1 MVRHLRAPLVKWIF
15 SRMRKLLPL
24 VLLLVFGSAL
34 LGYEAWHLGM
44 TADEPSHLAASYA
57 WWLGADVLQPSDTP
71 PLTRII
77 SGWVPRAMGI
87 PLRRDTVEWR
97 SRNAYDIGARLIAAL
112 EPTRAQRL
120 LFAMRLPF
128 IIFPLLITFLLW
140 RWGSELFGE
149 RIGLILAACGILEP
163 TILGHG
169 ALIKS
174 DVPAAFGA
182 VWFAYAAW
190 RYWLGPDLRRLVLM
204 VVALVVATLTKF
216 TLLPLIGVA
225 LVLALWR
232 GPRLAGILITVPAFY
247 VATLAAYQ
255 FRASPIGEPELASF
269 VPAGVPEVLMPLATT
284 FAKLPW
290 PTQYVRGLLYIR
302 GSLHGPGFNGYML
315 GHRIT
320 GMVPAYYPLAWA
332 IKFPVP
338 LQILTIA
345 ALVALL
351 LRIRQNETGAADVL
365 IWGSAMLYFGSA
377 VFSSF
382 HIGFRHVLPA
392 LPFFILGGGFA
403 LARWATNRSR
413 LILVVAVCIVW
424 LAASSLHA
432 YPHGISYFNEWIG
445 GPKNGWKYLADSN
458 VDWGQNLPEL
468 ASFMQNHHIP
478 RVKVFLFGLDAPDR
492 YLVPGSWE
500 AQPWPYAVGVV
511 QERRLRPTS
520 GIYAISVNALMGFL
534 APVEYQDYLADF
546 RDREPIG
553 RAGYGIFIYEV
564 K

>member
-1 MVRHLRAPLVKWIF
+1 MVRRI
-15 SRMRKLLPL
+15 LPL
-24 VLLLVFGSAL
+24 LLLLLAGSAL

-44 TADEPSHLAASYA
+44 TADEPSHLAASCA
-57 WWLGADVLQPSDTP
+57 WWMGADVLRPSDTP
-71 PLTRII
+71 PLTRMI

-87 PLRRDTVEWR
+87 RLRRDTAEWR
-97 SRNAYDIGARLIAAL
+97 SRNAYDVGARLIGGL
-112 EPTRAQRL
+112 EPTRAQRF

-128 IIFPLLITFLLW
+128 IIFPLLIAFLLW

-149 RIGLILAACGILEP
+149 RIGLVLATCGVLEP

-182 VWFAYAAW
+182 FWFAYTAW
-190 RYWLGPDLRRLVLM
+190 RYWLRPDLQRLVLM
-204 VVALVVATLTKF
+204 ALSLIVATLTKF

-232 GPRLAGILITVPAFY
+232 GPRLAGILIIVPAFY
-247 VATLAAYQ
+247 LATLAAYQ
-255 FRASPIGEPELASF
+255 FQAVPVGEAELAGF
-269 VPAGVPEVLMPLATT
+269 VPAGIPEVLMPVATML
-284 FAKLPW
+284 AKLPW
-290 PTQYVRGLLYIR
+290 PTQYVHGLLYIL

-332 IKFPVP
+332 VKFPIP
-338 LQILTIA
+338 LQVLTIA
-345 ALVALL
+345 AAVALV
-351 LRIRQNETGAADVL
+351 LRIRHNEVGAAEVL
-365 IWGSAMLYFGSA
+365 IWGSSMLYFGSA

-392 LPFFILGGGFA
+392 LPFFILAGGFA
-403 LARWATNRSR
+403 LARWATDRSCV
-413 LILVVAVCIVW
+413 ILVAICIAW
-424 LAASSLHA
+424 LAVSSLHA
-432 YPHGISYFNEWIG
+432 YPQGISYFNEWIG
-445 GPKNGWKYLADSN
+445 GPKNGWIYLADSN

-468 ASFMQNHHIP
+468 ARFMQDHHIP
-478 RVKVFLFGLDAPDR
+478 RVKTFLFGLDAPGR
-492 YLVPGSWE
+492 YLKPGSWE
-500 AQPWPYAVGVV
+500 PQPWPYAVGVV
-511 QERRLRPTS
+511 PERCLRPAS
-520 GIYAISVNALMGFL
+520 GIYAISVNALTGFL
-534 APVEYQDYLADF
+534 APVEYENYFADF

-553 RAGYGIFIYEV
+553 RAGYGIRVYEV